1 MTRLL
6 GLVLLLAAVGCGGT
20 PAPAPAEKK
29 ITWEEYRKLPAFE
42 KDDPYVL
49 QHLDDDS
56 KAKLAKA
63 GKKTLNTPGGSR

>member
-1 MTRLL
+1 MTRLP
-6 GLVLLLAAVGCGGT
+6 GLVVLVAVVGCGGSS
-20 PAPAPAEKK
+20 APAPAEKK
-29 ITWEEYRKLPAFE
+29 ITWEEYRKLPAIE

-63 GKKTLNTPGGSR
+63 GKKTPYTPGASR

>member
-29 ITWEEYRKLPAFE
+29 ISWEEYRKLPAFE

-56 KAKLAKA
+56 KAKLARA
-63 GKKTLNTPGGSR
+63 GKKNPFTHGASR

>member
-6 GLVLLLAAVGCGGT
+6 GLALLFAVGCGGP
-20 PAPAPAEKK
+20 PAPTAAEKK
-29 ITWEEYRKLPAFE
+29 ITWEEYRKLPAVE

-63 GKKTLNTPGGSR
+63 GKKTPYTPGASR